1 MRCLIHLQVK
11 KYKGDELNSSIF
23 SDNCFPILVSG
34 KRKLAKGKRRR
45 KEGKRKRKGSNFH
58 KIQLPVESH
67 WNKTESDDWMS
78 SHNVTVSSQQP

>member
-34 KRKLAKGKRRR
+34 RRKLAKGKREKKKGREEKEER
-45 KEGKRKRKGSNFH
+45 K
-58 KIQLPVESH
+58 
-67 WNKTESDDWMS
+67 
-78 SHNVTVSSQQP
+78 